1 MNTIKRILITALA
14 LLLSA
19 SLLVACD
26 AQGAG
31 ASESEKSTGAA
42 TEAPKLEDFDYTSA
56 DIDSLISI
64 SPSDYRELTIT
75 LSTSY
80 EVSDSNVQKYI
91 DEILKKNPQ
100 PVKIVD
106 RAVQSGDTVY
116 IYYEGLL
123 NGVAF
128 QGGTH
133 AETETS
139 EPYALKIGSGAFIP
153 GFEDGLI
160 GVIPSETSKDD
171 PIALPLTFP
180 ENYKNNPDLAGKAVV
195 FNVYIEY
202 ISNETF
208 VPEYNADT
216 VTAIL
221 GFKAEGENVLDEFET
236 YIKGILENE
245 RDSAALSEIMK
256 LITNAAKIKSFP
268 EESVNFWY
276 QYYLSQIQQNVDMYQ
291 MYGMEVTL
299 DEMACQMLG
308 LKAGSDWQTPLTEMA
323 KDVVKSILVYYGVA
337 ENEGLTVTDAEYVE
351 KLRELADYYSSAEKT
366 YTPEEIEK
374 EIGKSTLMQN
384 ILMGKVD
391 KYLMEHCTIEYKD
404 K

>member
-26 AQGAG
+26 TQGAG

-42 TEAPKLEDFDYTSA
+42 TEAPKLEDFDYSSA

-80 EVSDSNVQKYI
+80 EVSDSNIQKYI
-91 DEILKKNPQ
+91 DETLKKNPQ
-100 PVKIVD
+100 PLKIVD

-128 QGGTH
+128 QGGTY

-208 VPEYNADT
+208 VPEYNEDT

-221 GFKAEGENVLDEFET
+221 GFKAEGENVLGEFET

-276 QYYLSQIQQNVDMYQ
+276 QYYLSQIQQKVDMYQ

>member
-26 AQGAG
+26 TQGAG

-64 SPSDYRELTIT
+64 FPSDYRELTIT

-91 DEILKKNPQ
+91 DETLKKNPQ

-128 QGGTH
+128 QGGTY

-171 PIALPLTFP
+171 PIALHVTFP

-195 FNVYIEY
+195 
-202 ISNETF
+202 
-208 VPEYNADT
+208 
-216 VTAIL
+216 
-221 GFKAEGENVLDEFET
+221 
-236 YIKGILENE
+236 
-245 RDSAALSEIMK
+245 
-256 LITNAAKIKSFP
+256 
-268 EESVNFWY
+268 
-276 QYYLSQIQQNVDMYQ
+276 
-291 MYGMEVTL
+291 
-299 DEMACQMLG
+299 
-308 LKAGSDWQTPLTEMA
+308 
-323 KDVVKSILVYYGVA
+323 
-337 ENEGLTVTDAEYVE
+337 
-351 KLRELADYYSSAEKT
+351 
-366 YTPEEIEK
+366 
-374 EIGKSTLMQN
+374 
-384 ILMGKVD
+384 
-391 KYLMEHCTIEYKD
+391 
-404 K
+404 

>member
-26 AQGAG
+26 TQGAG

-91 DEILKKNPQ
+91 DEILKENPQ
-100 PVKIVD
+100 PLKIVD
-106 RAVQSGDTVY
+106 RAVQSDDTVY

-128 QGGTH
+128 QGGTY

-139 EPYALKIGSGAFIP
+139 KPYALKIGSGAFIP

-208 VPEYNADT
+208 VPEYNEDT

-221 GFKAEGENVLDEFET
+221 GFEADGENVLGEFET

-384 ILMGKVD
+384 ILMEKVD

>member
-26 AQGAG
+26 TQGAG

-80 EVSDSNVQKYI
+80 EVSDSNIQKYI
-91 DEILKKNPQ
+91 DETLKKNPQ

-128 QGGTH
+128 QGGTY

-160 GVIPSETSKDD
+160 GVIPSETSKND

-208 VPEYNADT
+208 VPEYNEDT

-276 QYYLSQIQQNVDMYQ
+276 QYYLSQIQQKVDMYQ